1 MEPRDITQLN
11 RLKYKALLYM
21 EGHQVLVHD
30 LEYDCY
36 DQICEVKKETRTYRS
51 EGKRSYTVTLLTL
64 ENEEFV
70 YSYDWRGQPERGNF
84 EVYSLRKYRSDF
96 LLEELS

>member
-1 MEPRDITQLN
+1 
-11 RLKYKALLYM
+11 M

-36 DQICEVKKETRTYRS
+36 DQLCVVKKETRTYRS
-51 EGKRSYTVTLLTL
+51 EGKRNYTVTLLTL
-64 ENEEFV
+64 ENDEFV
-70 YSYDWRGQPERGNF
+70 FSYDWRGQPERGSF

-96 LLEELS
+96 